1 MGRRYDLL
9 ADPGPVGPGLRR
21 GRRELKDLREEA
33 DERLLEKLARMIPG
47 YGGYKD
53 KELRREADKAQR
65 EYLSRRL
72 RQQKEELQSQEGDMA
87 NRGFLDAL
95 GETDRT
101 ARRLERAMDRI
112 RFASYG
118 YAGFFDAVKVKED
131 ELDLLYEFDER
142 MVRHVDEV
150 GGAIDAIQVALDSGD
165 SSSIAPSVR
174 RYAKTVT
181 DASAVFDTRKDTL
194 LGLV

>member
-118 YAGFFDAVKVKED
+118 YAGFFDLVKVRED
-131 ELDLLYEFDER
+131 ELDRLYE
-142 MVRHVDEV
+142 H
-150 GGAIDAIQVALDSGD
+150 
-165 SSSIAPSVR
+165 
-174 RYAKTVT
+174 
-181 DASAVFDTRKDTL
+181 DASLLEEVEQIASKISELEVSSASEEDLRGSIKELDTL
-194 LGLV
+194 IAQLDRKLSEREDLLRGLK